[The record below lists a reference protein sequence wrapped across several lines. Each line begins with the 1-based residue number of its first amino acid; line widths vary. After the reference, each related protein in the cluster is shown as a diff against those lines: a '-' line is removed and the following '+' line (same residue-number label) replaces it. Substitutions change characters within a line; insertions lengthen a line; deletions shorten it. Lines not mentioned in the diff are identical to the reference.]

1 MHVSLTA
8 EKLFDLGPLPVTNSL
23 MTTWLVILLIT
34 LFAIVFRLR
43 LKKNPKGMQN
53 VVEAMMEA
61 FRGLVDSVTNNEKQ
75 TRRFFPIIFTIFLF
89 VLLNNWAGLIPG
101 VGSVGI
107 FHTSAET
114 HKAATPVATAATELP
129 AVDTG
134 DLVSTATSEATPTT
148 ENSETA
154 SSEVITNEAVI
165 ESVPTQMKKLEV
177 EEADS
182 HIAGEAIA
190 TAEKEEA
197 HHTPFTP
204 IFRPG
209 TADLSFTL
217 ALAFCAV
224 LLTQVMGVMSLGG
237 WGYFS
242 RFLNFHNPIHFF
254 VGLLEIVSEFSKMVS
269 FSFRLFGNIFAGEVL
284 LTVIIALVPYVI
296 PMPFYALEIFVGAVQ
311 ALVFSVLTLVFFKGA
326 VTEAH

>member
-43 LKKNPKGMQN
+43 LKKNPKGAQN

-61 FRGLVDSVTNNEKQ
+61 FRGAIDGVTNSEKQ
-75 TRRFFPIIFTIFLF
+75 TRKFFPVIVTIFLF

-101 VGSVGI
+101 VGSIGI
-107 FHTSAET
+107 FHNSTATHEAAAEVATPTSATLLPKVE
-114 HKAATPVATAATELP
+114 ASDLPVT
-129 AVDTG
+129 
-134 DLVSTATSEATPTT
+134 TSEATTTT
-148 ENSETA
+148 EVKENDAQENTEA
-154 SSEVITNEAVI
+154 DAVITHEAQAG
-165 ESVPTQMKKLEV
+165 TEV
-177 EEADS
+177 AEAS
-182 HIAGEAIA
+182 EAGKHAV
-190 TAEKEEA
+190 
-197 HHTPFTP
+197 PFTP

-224 LLTQVMGVMSLGG
+224 LLTQIMGVMSLGG

-284 LTVIIALVPYVI
+284 LTVIISLVPYVV

-311 ALVFSVLTLVFFKGA
+311 ALVFAALTLVFFKGA
-326 VTEAH
+326 ATEAH

>member
-43 LKKNPKGMQN
+43 LKQNPKGMQN
-53 VVEAMMEA
+53 VVEAIMEA

-75 TRRFFPIIFTIFLF
+75 TRKFFPIVFTIFLF

-107 FHTSAET
+107 FHNATETHEAAAET
-114 HKAATPVATAATELP
+114 TTPTETVLPKVEASDLPTAAT
-129 AVDTG
+129 
-134 DLVSTATSEATPTT
+134 TATAVANST
-148 ENSETA
+148 EVKENDAQENTETDA
-154 SSEVITNEAVI
+154 KITEETQAKTEVAAE
-165 ESVPTQMKKLEV
+165 
-177 EEADS
+177 
-182 HIAGEAIA
+182 G
-190 TAEKEEA
+190 EKET
-197 HHTPFTP
+197 HHNPFTP

-224 LLTQVMGVMSLGG
+224 LLTQVMGVMALGG

-254 VGLLEIVSEFSKMVS
+254 VGLLEIISEFSKMVS

-284 LTVIIALVPYVI
+284 LTVIIALVPYIV
-296 PMPFYALEIFVGAVQ
+296 PMPFYGLEIFVGAVQ